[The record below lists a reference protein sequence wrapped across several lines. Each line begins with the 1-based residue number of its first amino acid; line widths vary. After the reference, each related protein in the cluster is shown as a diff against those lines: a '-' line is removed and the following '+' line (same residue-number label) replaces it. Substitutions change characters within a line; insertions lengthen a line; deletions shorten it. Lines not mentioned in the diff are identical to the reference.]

1 MATNAPAYPYV
12 RTRAPYLAPALVV
25 VAVVIEVLAA
35 FHVAL
40 GGVDLVPLGLAVF
53 FLAFL

>member
-1 MATNAPAYPYV
+1 MANPAPGYPYV
-12 RTRAPYLAPALVV
+12 RSRAPYLAPALVV
-25 VAVVIEVLAA
+25 IAVVIEVLAA

-40 GGVDLVPLGLAVF
+40 GGVDLTPLGLAVF